1 VTPAGLPADKP
12 RSSGKRDVY
21 PPAQQYPGESQTPAP
36 GQYQPPA
43 PSRSAAPVYSPPQDK
58 PPIPSGWVPEWDQ
71 QYQRWYYHDTATGR
85 SQWEAPGYVQKHDDR
100 GVDSGLAYANYSG
113 GGGHYSGH
121 GGGEYGYP
129 EEKREKK
136 SSGYGGMMLG
146 AAGGLVA
153 GAVIADALGKFAS
166 SLLWDLGDVDSNA
179 DDSDDEGYR
188 APPPVPQSYP
198 ADLSES
204 DRESIAS
211 AREDYEEA
219 LDDARSSSAS
229 SSDRE
234 ELEEAREEYYEEVEE
249 AYDD

>member
-1 VTPAGLPADKP
+1 M
-12 RSSGKRDVY
+12 Y
-21 PPAQQYPGESQTPAP
+21 F
-36 GQYQPPA
+36 
-43 PSRSAAPVYSPPQDK
+43 PPQDK

-71 QYQRWYYHDTATGR
+71 QYQRWYYHDTTTGR
-85 SQWEAPGYVQKHDDR
+85 SKWEAPGYVQKHDER
-100 GVDSGLAYANYSG
+100 GVDSALAYGNYSG
-113 GGGHYSGH
+113 GDSHYSGDGGHYSGH
-121 GGGEYGYP
+121 GGGEYGYK

-166 SLLWDLGDVDSNA
+166 VIAVGSCHADFNP
-179 DDSDDEGYR
+179 DDSEDEGHP

-211 AREDYEEA
+211 AREEYQEA

-249 AYDD
+249 AYED